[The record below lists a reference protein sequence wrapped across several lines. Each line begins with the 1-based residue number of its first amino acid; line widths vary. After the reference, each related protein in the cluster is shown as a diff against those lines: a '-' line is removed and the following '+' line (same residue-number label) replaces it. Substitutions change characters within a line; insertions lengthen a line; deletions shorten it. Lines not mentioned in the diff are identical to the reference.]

1 MSIELDMINRKRK
14 ADRAWGWVFDLF
26 VLAFP
31 IALVAAAFGS
41 GDEGRDFLR
50 ASLVALPATL
60 YLTRD
65 PRKAGLKF
73 LLGFQFFWTVVMWL
87 VFASPGAGD
96 VGWYERVIDFYARE
110 TGSARLAASRS
121 EWLAYPLRGALAF
134 GAAALVF
141 LLPLKLIFQRLFG
154 TWRKMALAVVR
165 VAAFG
170 GLFGLLWAGSRLL
183 F

>member
-1 MSIELDMINRKRK
+1 MSVELDMLNRMRE
-14 ADRAWGWVFDLF
+14 AQRARGRFFDLF

-31 IALVAAAFGS
+31 VALIAAALG
-41 GDEGRDFLR
+41 GGEAGRDFLR

-87 VFASPGAGD
+87 VFSSPGAGD
-96 VGWYERVIDFYARE
+96 LQYYERALGFWLRE
-110 TGSARLAASRS
+110 NGVGEAVLPKS
-121 EWLAYPLRGALAF
+121 EWLAFPLRGALAF
-134 GAAALVF
+134 GAVALAV

-165 VAAFG
+165 IAAFG